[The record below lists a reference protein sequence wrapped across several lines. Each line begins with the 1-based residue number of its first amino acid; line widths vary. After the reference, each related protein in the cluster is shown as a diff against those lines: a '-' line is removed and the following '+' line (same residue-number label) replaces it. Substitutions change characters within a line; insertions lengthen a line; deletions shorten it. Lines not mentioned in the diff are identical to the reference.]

1 MARICVGALVTERDG
16 DVRILLG
23 QRAADRAFYPGV
35 WDIPGGHCA
44 RGETLEQ
51 ALVRELQ
58 EEVGVTPTAW
68 RRLSTLRRK
77 LPGRDERL
85 VLHVYAVTDWTGKPQ
100 NRLPE
105 EHADVAWFGID
116 EACRLP
122 LAHADYPALFR
133 RLAMTS

>member
-23 QRAADRAFYPGV
+23 KRAADRAFYPGV
-35 WDIPGGHCA
+35 WDIPGGHCE

-68 RRLSTLRRK
+68 RRLGTLRGA
-77 LPGRDERL
+77 LPGRDERV
-85 VLHVYAVTDWTGKPQ
+85 VLHVYAVTAWAGKPQ
-100 NRLPE
+100 NRQPE
-105 EHADVAWFGID
+105 EHSDVAWFGLD

-133 RLAMTS
+133 RLTMTP